1 MTSESN
7 NRARRQKRRPRR
19 RGQERELLR
28 GQLKEGY
35 ARPAS
40 IRVLAAEHDLS
51 YGLTRVL
58 LLEAGVKLRTRM
70 RNASQAG
77 VTDAH

>member
-1 MTSESN
+1 MISELN
-7 NRARRQKRRPRR
+7 GHVQPQKRRPRR
-19 RGQERELLR
+19 RGEERELLR
-28 GQLKEGY
+28 AQLKKGY

-40 IRVLAAEHDLS
+40 IRNLAAEHDLS

-58 LLEAGVKLRTRM
+58 LLEAGVELRTRKHKP
-70 RNASQAG
+70 SPAG